1 MSLILFV
8 LNDPDHLQAVLAA
21 WERTGVGG
29 VTVLP
34 STGLGRIRQKQGL
47 REDFPLLPGL
57 EDFYRHDAD
66 TSHTLFTIVDT
77 DEMVQKVVQATRQVV
92 GDLDQPGRGILAVLP
107 TTSVHGL
114 IRYPRPGQPEA

>member
-8 LNDPDHLQAVLAA
+8 LNDPDQLQAVLAA

-29 VTVLP
+29 V
-34 STGLGRIRQKQGL
+34 RQKEGL
-47 REDFPLLPGL
+47 RDDIPLLPGL